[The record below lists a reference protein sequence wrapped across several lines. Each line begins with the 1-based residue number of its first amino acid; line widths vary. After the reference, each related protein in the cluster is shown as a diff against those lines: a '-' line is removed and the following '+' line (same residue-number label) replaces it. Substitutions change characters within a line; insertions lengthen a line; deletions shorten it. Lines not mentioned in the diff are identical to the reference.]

1 MRIWRTILPI
11 FLLSAVA
18 CGCLHLAPRQP
29 VTINNLQTS
38 EAKFSRIASG
48 LLETW
53 NTRDAQAVKDLFT
66 DDAEAYDRSFYD
78 KAVGPDQITGLIATV
93 SAFGPNWEA
102 RQKDRYIGLQNG
114 LVVDE
119 LWNIKFGSIQYTQ
132 DRPMIE
138 VDWLQTLDD
147 HITNWTILYGL
158 DALEEQAIPTSQ
170 RLEQAGSLLSSYPAA
185 WSSGKTQAVAQLYS
199 DEAVR
204 EDMVFMERQEG
215 QKAIETFAKSFF
227 GWYPG
232 AQWNI
237 SLEFGEGRGDAPIT
251 GGLYSIKVTDKNG
264 QPCEVKVAVLLKT
277 AENLITQETLYY
289 EAQSLISCGW
299 AR

>member
-1 MRIWRTILPI
+1 MRIWMIILPI
-11 FLLSAVA
+11 FLLSSVA
-18 CGCLHLAPRQP
+18 CGGLHPTPRES
-29 VTINNLQTS
+29 VTISNLQTS
-38 EAKFSRIASG
+38 EAKFGQIAGG
-48 LLETW
+48 LPETW

-66 DDAEAYDRSFYD
+66 DDAEAYDRSFGD
-78 KAVGPDQITGLIATV
+78 HVVGPDQIRGLIAMV

-102 RQKDRYIGLQNG
+102 RQTDRYIGMENG

-119 LWNIKFGSIQYTQ
+119 LWNIKFGNNSYTE
-132 DRPMIE
+132 DHPMIE
-138 VDWLQTLDD
+138 IDWLQTEDD
-147 HITNWTILYGL
+147 RISNWTIFYGL
-158 DALEEQAIPTSQ
+158 DILEEQAVPTSQ
-170 RLEQAGSLLSSYPAA
+170 RLEQARSLLSSYQAA
-185 WSSGKTQAVAQLYS
+185 WSSGKVKAVAQLYS

-232 AQWNI
+232 AQWHI
-237 SLEFGEGRGDAPIT
+237 SLVFGEGRGDAPIT
-251 GGLYSIKVTDKNG
+251 GGLYSVKVNDQNG
-264 QPCEVKVAVLLKT
+264 QPCEVKVAVLLQT
-277 AENLITQETLYY
+277 AENLITQEKLYY